1 MIVIYTG
8 DGKGKTSASV
18 GQIIR
23 ALGHGYTV
31 AFGQFMKRDDKA
43 GEQRIIKQLVEHV
56 HIAGPG
62 FFRKEEEMPLQRECA
77 QKLLT
82 WATKTLEEV
91 DMLILDEALY
101 ALSYGIITQEELQE
115 LIAKTKRLDKDL
127 ILSGRGLTDW
137 LRQEA
142 DLISEIHPV
151 KHPFEQGIGAK
162 AGIDF

>member
-8 DGKGKTSASV
+8 DGKGKTSASI

-43 GEQRIIKQLVEHV
+43 GEQKIIKQLIDHV

-62 FFRKEEEMPLQRECA
+62 FFRKEEEIPKQRECA

-82 WATKTLEEV
+82 WASKTLEEV
-91 DMLILDEALY
+91 DILILDEALY
-101 ALSYGIITQEELQE
+101 ALSYGIISQEELQG
-115 LIAKTKRLDKDL
+115 LISKARALDKDL
-127 ILSGRGLTDW
+127 ILSGRGLTNW
-137 LRQEA
+137 LKEEA
-142 DLISEIHPV
+142 DLISEIQPV
-151 KHPFEQGIGAK
+151 KHPFERGIAAK